1 MSGRRG
7 YGRRH
12 HMTEEG
18 AMATVTIPPLV
29 DALRTVP
36 DPRQRRGQR
45 HPLSAILAL
54 ACAAMLCGAD
64 SLLAI
69 AQWGRDQGAPMAA
82 RLGFTRERTPCVA
95 TFHRVF
101 RRLDVAAFE
110 QVVGHWAEQ
119 VCVALAVPGE
129 LHGVAID
136 GKQLRGSGT
145 AALPAVHLLSA
156 HSQQVGLVL
165 GQQTVGAKSNEIGA
179 LEPLLAALVL
189 EGRVVTVDALL
200 TQRRAAATILGKG
213 GTI

>member
-1 MSGRRG
+1 MVGATL
-7 YGRRH
+7 YE
-12 HMTEEG
+12 EEG
-18 AMATVTIPPLV
+18 AMATVAIPPLV
-29 DALRTVP
+29 DALRAVP
-36 DPRQRRGQR
+36 DPRKRRGQR
-45 HPLSAILAL
+45 HPLAAILAL

-69 AQWGRDQGAPMAA
+69 AQWGRDQGAPMAT

-110 QVVGHWAEQ
+110 QVVGQWAEQ
-119 VCVALAVPGE
+119 VCVALAVPGA

-136 GKQLRGSGT
+136 GKKLRGSGT
-145 AALPAVHLLSA
+145 AAVPAVHLLSA
-156 HSQQVGLVL
+156 FSQQVGVVL
-165 GQQTVGAKSNEIGA
+165 SQQAVGAQTNEIGA
-179 LEPLLAALVL
+179 LQPLLAALVL

-200 TQRRAAATILGKG
+200 TQRRAAATILAKG